1 MTELA
6 ICAATRAQDRFDVL
20 FEKVRIGPVET
31 SNRFYQVPHCNGMN
45 RLHPSAMANMRGVKA
60 EGGWGV
66 VCTEQC
72 DVHYSGCHPR
82 ELRLWDE
89 RDIPILARMAEEVHK
104 HGALAGIELAHNGS
118 YVTNLETRTIPIA
131 PSCVPTRGVAPVT
144 ARQMD
149 KADIAAARRWHV
161 TAARNAKKAGFNIIY
176 IYAGHDMTLPAHF
189 LSRRH
194 NRRIDEYGGS
204 LENRVRFLRELLEE
218 TKAAVGD
225 QCGIALRFG
234 VDEMKGA
241 AGLSCEGE
249 GRDVVEILKDLP
261 DLWDVNLSD
270 FNNDGQTSRFSE
282 EGFQESYIR
291 FVKTVTDKPVVG
303 VGRFTSPDLMV
314 SMINRGV
321 LDLIGAARPSI
332 ADPFLPTKIRNRE
345 FDDIR
350 ECIGCNM
357 CVASD
362 KLSVPLRCTQNPTIG
377 DEWRRGWHP
386 EKIAPKNTNDEFLIV
401 GGGPAGLEAATWLGK
416 RGYPVMLADREDNFG
431 GRVLR
436 ESALPGLAAW
446 RRVADW
452 RLSQLRKSRHVQLL
466 PRNPIDADIALST
479 DATVIAVAT
488 GAIWISNGT
497 GRTHH
502 EPIPGLDRVAVY
514 TPDDIMLGR
523 LPKGRVLI
531 FDDEHYYMGGVIA
544 ELLASKGS
552 EVLFCTPES
561 LVSPFT
567 ANTAE
572 QGRVQRR
579 VMECSREV
587 FVSTRLAA
595 IADRGAQLTCMYTGR
610 SRFVDVDAVVLVT
623 GQVPN
628 DQLYH
633 DLIIAAQ
640 DHEQPPR
647 IVRLG
652 DCFAPGSIAAA
663 VYSGHAF
670 ARTLDTD
677 MPDRPPFRREN
688 SELDWDQ
695 AFPTKEDVSHGCG

>member
-1 MTELA
+1 MTQVSACESPRSA
-6 ICAATRAQDRFDVL
+6 DRFDVL
-20 FEKVRIGPVET
+20 FDKVQIGPVET

-72 DVHYSGCHPR
+72 DVHFSGCHPR

-89 RDIPILARMAEEVHK
+89 RDIPILAKMAEEVHK

-131 PSCVPTRGVAPVT
+131 PSCVPTRGVAPVM

-149 KADIAAARRWHV
+149 KTDIAAARRWHV
-161 TAARNAKKAGFNIIY
+161 NAARNAKKAGFDIIY

-194 NRRIDEYGGS
+194 NRRMDEYGGS

-218 TKAAVGD
+218 TKAEVGD
-225 QCGIALRFG
+225 QCGVVLRFG
-234 VDEMKGA
+234 VDEMKGP

-270 FNNDGQTSRFSE
+270 FSNDGQTSRFSD

-332 ADPFLPTKIRNRE
+332 ADPFLPAKIRNGD

-386 EKIAPKNTNDEFLIV
+386 ERIAPRDTDDEFLIV
-401 GGGPAGLEAATWLGK
+401 GAGPAGLEAATWLGK
-416 RGYPVMLADREDNFG
+416 RGYDVMLADEDEDLG

-452 RLSQLRKSRHVQLL
+452 RLSQLRKSPHVELL
-466 PRNPIDADIALST
+466 PRNRVDAEIALST

-488 GAIWISNGT
+488 GAVWSAEGI
-497 GRTHH
+497 GRTHRD
-502 EPIPGLDRVAVY
+502 PIPGLDRVEVF
-514 TPDDIMLGR
+514 TPDDIMSGR
-523 LPKGRVLI
+523 LPQGRVLI
-531 FDDEHYYMGGVIA
+531 FDDDHYYMGGVLS
-544 ELLASKGS
+544 ELLASKGA
-552 EVLFCTPES
+552 EVVFCTPES

-572 QGRVQRR
+572 QGRVQRA
-579 VMECSREV
+579 VMECCRDV
-587 FVSTRLAA
+587 FVSTRLTS
-595 IADRGAQLTCMYTGR
+595 IEERGAQLSCVYTGR
-610 SRFVDVDAVVLVT
+610 STFVEVDAVVLVT
-623 GQVPN
+623 GQAPN
-628 DQLYH
+628 DQLYR
-633 DLIIAAQ
+633 DLISETHKRDQA
-640 DHEQPPR
+640 PR

-652 DCFAPGSIAAA
+652 DCYAPGTIAAA
-663 VYSGHAF
+663 VYSGHSF
-670 ARTLDTD
+670 ARTLHTD
-677 MPDRPPFRREN
+677 VPDYPPFRREN

-695 AFPTKEDVSHGCG
+695 AFP